1 MNLIWS
7 SFAQTKTAEEER
19 LNVRV
24 NVDSRLLVSSDM
36 NFQGRVFGRKLF
48 WYFDGAFQYVWLI
61 LLEYYDDVAC
71 F

>member
-1 MNLIWS
+1 MWS

-19 LNVRV
+19 LYVPV
-24 NVDSRLLVSSDM
+24 NVDGRLLMSSDM

-48 WYFDGAFQYVWLI
+48 WYIDGAFQYVWLI

>member
-1 MNLIWS
+1 MWS

-36 NFQGRVFGRKLF
+36 TFQGRVFGRKLF

-61 LLEYYDDVAC
+61 LLEYYDDMAC

>member
-1 MNLIWS
+1 MNLMWS

-19 LNVRV
+19 LYVPV

-36 NFQGRVFGRKLF
+36 TFQGRVFGHKLF

>member
-1 MNLIWS
+1 MWS

-19 LNVRV
+19 LYVPV
-24 NVDSRLLVSSDM
+24 NVDGRLLVSSDM
-36 NFQGRVFGRKLF
+36 TFQGKVFGCKLF